1 MLLLNENIIK
11 ELYHIDEAI
20 THVTEI
26 LLAKS
31 NEQIENP
38 LRTVIEFPEQKASVL
53 YMPSADHKKKY
64 MAMKSVTIFPENV
77 KKGGKTTQGVTLLAD
92 ATNGEHVCLMD
103 ASYLTRL
110 RTGALSGIATDLYAR
125 EDAEVLTCIGTGGMA
140 FEQVLG
146 VLEVRNIKKINLV
159 NRTLA
164 RAEQF
169 KEKLIQFGIDPSIDI
184 TIIPYEEKA
193 EAIKIADVVNC
204 STRSEDPVLLGKEVT
219 EGTHVNGVG
228 SYLPH
233 MREVDH
239 DFILKAN
246 KIIVDDFHGAT
257 EEAGELIYANE
268 QEDWSYDK
276 IHGELMD
283 AVVEKVSA
291 RERPNE
297 ITFFKSVGSAYFD
310 LAVATGVYEKAVK
323 EGKGV
328 KVDL

>member
-64 MAMKSVTIFPENV
+64 MTMKSVTIFPENV